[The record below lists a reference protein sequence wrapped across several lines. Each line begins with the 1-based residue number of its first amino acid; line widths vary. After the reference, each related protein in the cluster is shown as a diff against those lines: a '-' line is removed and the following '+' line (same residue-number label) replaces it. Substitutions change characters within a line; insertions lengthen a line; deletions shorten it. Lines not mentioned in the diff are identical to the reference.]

1 MSDWRAKWDNS
12 QELRTDVERRLLNW
26 AEWSRGGRP
35 DLGYDRK
42 ANFATLPSKC
52 GPPVDVEAA
61 EQVEDVFVLWRLVV
75 DAEQDREYLLW
86 LQRLLRLH
94 FLSGKAVDTKRKIAG
109 VSRRAYYAALDDGM
123 YRFWLL
129 DSV

>member
-1 MSDWRAKWDNS
+1 MSEWRARWDNS
-12 QELRTDVERRLLNW
+12 PELRRDVEARLLNW
-26 AEWSRGGRP
+26 AEWSRGGHP
-35 DLGYDRK
+35 DLGHDRK

-61 EQVEDVFVLWRLVV
+61 QQVEDVFVMWRLVV
-75 DAEQDREYLLW
+75 DAEPERDHLIR

-94 FLSGKAVDTKRKIAG
+94 FLSGKSVETKRKIAG
-109 VSRRAYYAALDDGM
+109 VSKRKYYDWLDDGM

-129 DSV
+129 DQV